1 MCKLSIF
8 LVETDMPWYLA
19 RWAVGQSDSGHIL
32 KSEIA
37 FKEKWTE
44 RISVGMKD
52 FAVHRIYISRGTRGR

>member
-1 MCKLSIF
+1 MSKLSIF

-19 RWAVGQSDSGHIL
+19 RWAVGQSDSGDIL

-44 RISVGMKD
+44 RVSVRMND
-52 FAVHRIYISRGTRGR
+52 FAVHRIYTSRGTRGR

>member
-19 RWAVGQSDSGHIL
+19 RWAVGQSDSGDIL

-44 RISVGMKD
+44 RISVRIND